1 MVLSKLARIAPD
13 MKSLLSSRS
22 YMLKLLVEK
31 VYTRKEVWGKGKRAN
46 AYAAVL
52 ASEKKTLDPE
62 G

>member
-1 MVLSKLARIAPD
+1 
-13 MKSLLSSRS
+13 
-22 YMLKLLVEK
+22 MLKLLVEK